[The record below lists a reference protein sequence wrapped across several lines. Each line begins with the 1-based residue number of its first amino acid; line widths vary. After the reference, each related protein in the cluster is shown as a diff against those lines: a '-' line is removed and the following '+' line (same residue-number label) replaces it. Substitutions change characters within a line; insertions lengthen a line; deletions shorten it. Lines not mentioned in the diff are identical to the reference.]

1 MKQNVIHTLTGMAVL
16 AVPRAN
22 TLTQHQKALEM
33 LREKNVREIKT
44 TAYTD
49 MTTNEHVPK
58 LLPQPHGSS
67 QRDGH
72 PLRNLPLGPST
83 QGSR

>member
-58 LLPQPHGSS
+58 LLPQPH
-67 QRDGH
+67 
-72 PLRNLPLGPST
+72 
-83 QGSR
+83 